1 MSLLQSTGL
10 TIRGETQGRVNLWD
24 FSGHNKV
31 RALRSVPLSQ
41 LCGISN
47 KCSILKVASLETRGR
62 FIMSVAFSPDGKM
75 IAAASQV
82 RLVLSQLLHTTLT
95 EP

>member
-1 MSLLQSTGL
+1 M
-10 TIRGETQGRVNLWD
+10 
-24 FSGHNKV
+24 
-31 RALRSVPLSQ
+31 PPPQ

-47 KCSILKVASLETRGR
+47 KCSILKVASLETRGK
-62 FIMSVAFSPDGKM
+62 FVMSVVFSPDGKM

-82 RLVLSQLLHTTLT
+82 RLVLAQLLHATLT